1 MKTELKCVTI
11 TYFLALALSEIM
23 QSAVY
28 ITQLHLTYSPL
39 KSLAEVGSLLTSL
52 IRLPQTVLP
61 SPQNYLRTI
70 ISIST
75 LSNTL
80 CPFSLCCL
88 FGF

>member
-23 QSAVY
+23 KSTVY
-28 ITQLHLTYSPL
+28 ITQLHLIYSLL
-39 KSLAEVGSLLTSL
+39 KSLAEVGSLVTSL

>member
-28 ITQLHLTYSPL
+28 ITQLHLIYSPL